1 MTGDDLRLSEAK
13 RRLLHKYLQGDFR
26 RAPAGKAISPRPTG
40 SIIPLSSGQQQLW
53 LHAQLAAGFPVYN
66 QPITVYRKG
75 PLDVP
80 ALERS
85 LNEIIRR
92 HEAWR
97 TTFTVVDGRPVQ
109 VINPAP
115 TMTLPVTDLRGLP
128 EAEREREALRLATSD
143 ARQPFDLAQ
152 GPLLRA
158 RLVRLGD

>member
-26 RAPAGKAISPRPTG
+26 RAPAGKAISPRPPG

-80 ALERS
+80 
-85 LNEIIRR
+85 N
-92 HEAWR
+92 
-97 TTFTVVDGRPVQ
+97 P
-109 VINPAP
+109 PAP
-115 TMTLPVTDLRGLP
+115 LHGSGHLHQREHPRQLPDGV
-128 EAEREREALRLATSD
+128 EAHD
-143 ARQPFDLAQ
+143 H
-152 GPLLRA
+152 
-158 RLVRLGD
+158 